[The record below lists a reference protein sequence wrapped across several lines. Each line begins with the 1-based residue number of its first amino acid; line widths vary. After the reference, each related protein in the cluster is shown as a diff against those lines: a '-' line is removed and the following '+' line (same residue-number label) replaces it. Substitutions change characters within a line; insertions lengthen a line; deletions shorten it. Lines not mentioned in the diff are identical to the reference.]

1 MPTPQ
6 VVFQIL
12 PSLVVGGAERLVVH
26 LMEHSQP

>member
-6 VVFQIL
+6 VVFQVL

-26 LMEHSQP
+26 LVAHRP